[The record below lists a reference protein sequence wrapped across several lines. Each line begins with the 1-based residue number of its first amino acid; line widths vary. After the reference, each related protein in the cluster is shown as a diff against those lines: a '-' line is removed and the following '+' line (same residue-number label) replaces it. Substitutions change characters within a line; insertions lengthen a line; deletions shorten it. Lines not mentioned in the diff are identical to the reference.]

1 MKLHSLFP
9 NIGLMGLQNE
19 GLGKE
24 RLVYCLKLLMSSQI
38 REAQLRSPTSAAPL
52 KDVPC
57 IVTKTFLENSSLPT
71 KELAKD

>member
-9 NIGLMGLQNE
+9 NIGLMGLHNE

-24 RLVYCLKLLMSSQI
+24 KAHVLSETVNEQPTR
-38 REAQLRSPTSAAPL
+38 AQHRASAAPF

-57 IVTKTFLENSSLPT
+57 IVTKTFLENSSLPP

>member
-9 NIGLMGLQNE
+9 NIGLMGFQNE

-38 REAQLRSPTSAAPL
+38 REAQLRASAAPL